1 MTANDDGPLDGLVRA
16 IEHAEELD
24 LIWFDEHPRRCFR
37 LRYMVI
43 GEFGLHHEDP
53 YLGYGI
59 LPIRW
64 SFAFGRDAG
73 KSGRSGLVYFEEVK
87 RPLHR
92 RLSCKAE
99 RGLSQRAES
108 RSKTCRR

>member
-43 GEFGLHHEDP
+43 GEFGLHREDP
-53 YLGYGI
+53 YLGIWNLAYTI
-59 LPIRW
+59 VFR
-64 SFAFGRDAG
+64 SR
-73 KSGRSGLVYFEEVK
+73 SGRMK
-87 RPLHR
+87 KWPLWVS
-92 RLSCKAE
+92 LF
-99 RGLSQRAES
+99 
-108 RSKTCRR
+108 